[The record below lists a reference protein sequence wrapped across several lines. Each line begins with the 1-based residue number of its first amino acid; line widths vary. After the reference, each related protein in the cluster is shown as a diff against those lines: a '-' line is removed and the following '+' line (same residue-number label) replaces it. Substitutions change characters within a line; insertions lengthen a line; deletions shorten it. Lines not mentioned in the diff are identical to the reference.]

1 MTVKSREHTVSNF
14 RFKAASLL
22 LMLFLLLSA
31 CGPTSALPT
40 ALPAGPTDIPT
51 PTAPL
56 PAGTPA
62 ASPTPAAGFS
72 IRVHPDGPLYV
83 GDLVSF
89 EVLAPDGFDPKDK
102 VVLLEAGGQ
111 MLGEQ
116 AFRPFGIGG
125 RSQATFPWVWDT
137 SGLESGT
144 HTLTF
149 RLRPDEFSWVET
161 LTLLP
166 AADVPYPE
174 PAARWESFTS
184 DCCLIYYITGTDSQ
198 RDIETLAEMA
208 DSEAESVEAR
218 FGAQFNDKIPLTFL
232 PRVLGHGGFASDGLY
247 VSYLDANY
255 AGNATRQVIH
265 HEMVHWLDAQ
275 QGGDL
280 RPIILVEG
288 LAVYLSG
295 GHFKEE
301 PILPRAA
308 ALLELGWYLPLRE
321 LTDAFYTSQHEIGY
335 LQAAALVAYLVETYG
350 WERFDAF
357 YRDIHPA
364 PDGKQSTALE
374 TAFQKHFGLNLDSL
388 EAVFINFLR
397 SQTVDDSHRADLRL
411 TVAFYDTLRHYQQ
424 RYDPSAY
431 FLTAWLPDIP
441 AMRRR
446 GIVADL
452 LRRPREPVNAQIEG
466 LLIAADRDL
475 RAGNFSQAEAGLRAV
490 MALLEK

>member
-1 MTVKSREHTVSNF
+1 MPNS
-14 RFKAASLL
+14 RFKFASLL
-22 LMLFLLLSA
+22 LVLLIA
-31 CGPTSALPT
+31 CGPLSALPT
-40 ALPAGPTDIPT
+40 VLPAAPPASPS

-56 PAGTPA
+56 PAGAPP

-102 VVLLEAGGQ
+102 VVVLEAGGQ
-111 MLGEQ
+111 TLGEQ

-125 RSQATFPWVWDT
+125 RSQATFAWVWDT
-137 SGLESGT
+137 SGLGSGT
-144 HTLTF
+144 HALTF
-149 RLRPDEFSWVET
+149 RLRPAEFSWTET
-161 LTLLP
+161 LALLP
-166 AADVPYPE
+166 AAEVPYPE
-174 PAARWESFTS
+174 PEARWESITS
-184 DCCLIYYITGTDSQ
+184 DCCLIYYITGTDAQ

-208 DSEAESVEAR
+208 DAEAESVEAR
-218 FGAQFNDKIPLTFL
+218 FGAQFDEKIPLTFL

-265 HEMVHWLDAQ
+265 HEMVHWLDSR
-275 QGGDL
+275 QGGNL
-280 RPIILVEG
+280 RPSILVEG
-288 LAVYLSG
+288 LAVYLSN

-308 ALLELGWYLPLRE
+308 ALLEMDWYIPLRE

-364 PDGKQSTALE
+364 PEGTQSAALE
-374 TAFQKHFGLNLDSL
+374 AALQVHFGLDLDSL
-388 EAVFINFLR
+388 ESAFLDFLR

-424 RYDPSAY
+424 RYDPSAH

-441 AMRRR
+441 AMRQR

-452 LRRPREPVNAQIEG
+452 LRRPREPVNLQIEK

-475 RAGNFSQAEAGLRAV
+475 RAGEYEQAEVRLREV
-490 MALLEK
+490 LALLES

>member
-1 MTVKSREHTVSNF
+1 MTVKSSEPAMSPS
-14 RFKAASLL
+14 RFKFISLL
-22 LMLFLLLSA
+22 LVVLLA
-31 CGPTSALPT
+31 CRPLSALP
-40 ALPAGPTDIPT
+40 AESPISVS

-56 PAGTPA
+56 PAGTPP

-72 IRVHPDGPLYV
+72 VRIHPDGALYV
-83 GDLVSF
+83 GDRVSF
-89 EVLAPDGFDPKDK
+89 EVLPPDGFDPQNK

-111 MLGEQ
+111 TLGEQ
-116 AFRPFGIGG
+116 AFRPFGIGS
-125 RSQATFPWVWDT
+125 RTQATFTWVWDT
-137 SGLESGT
+137 SGLESGP

-149 RLRPDEFSWVET
+149 RLRPEEFSWTET

-174 PAARWESFTS
+174 PEARWESLTS
-184 DCCLIYYITGTDSQ
+184 DCCLIYYITGTDAH

-208 DSEAESVEAR
+208 DSAAESVEAR
-218 FGAQFNDKIPLTFL
+218 FGARFDEKVPLTFL

-265 HEMVHWLDAQ
+265 HEMVHWLDSRL
-275 QGGDL
+275 GGDL
-280 RPIILVEG
+280 RPSILVEG
-288 LAVYLSG
+288 LAVYLSN

-308 ALLELGWYLPLRE
+308 ALLELGWYLPLRG

-335 LQAAALVAYLVETYG
+335 LQAAALVAYLVETHG
-350 WERFDAF
+350 WQRFDAF

-364 PDGKQSTALE
+364 PDGTQSAALQ
-374 TAFQKHFGLNLDSL
+374 AALQAHFGLDLDSL
-388 EAVFINFLR
+388 EAAFLDFLR
-397 SQTVDDSHRADLRL
+397 AQTVDDSHRADLRL
-411 TVAFYDTLRHYQQ
+411 TVAFYEAVRHYQQ
-424 RYDPSAY
+424 RYDPSAH

-452 LRRPREPVNAQIEG
+452 LRKPRQPINLQIER
-466 LLIAADRDL
+466 LLLAADEHL
-475 RAGNFSQAEAGLRAV
+475 RSGEYEQAEARLHEV

>member
-1 MTVKSREHTVSNF
+1 MPDSRIKIVP
-14 RFKAASLL
+14 LL
-22 LMLFLLLSA
+22 FVIFLLVPA
-31 CGPTSALPT
+31 CGPISALPT
-40 ALPAGPTDIPT
+40 ALPAESPASPS

-56 PAGTPA
+56 PAGTPV
-62 ASPTPAAGFS
+62 ASPTPAVGFS

-83 GDLVSF
+83 GDRVSF

-102 VVLLEAGGQ
+102 VVLLESDGQ

-125 RSQATFPWVWDT
+125 RSQATFFWVWDT
-137 SGLESGT
+137 SGLESGS
-144 HTLTF
+144 HSLTF
-149 RLRPDEFSWVET
+149 RIRPDEFSWTET

-166 AADVPYPE
+166 AADVPSPE
-174 PAARWESFTS
+174 PHARWESITS
-184 DCCLIYYITGTDSQ
+184 DCCLIYYITGTDAQ
-198 RDIETLAEMA
+198 RDIETLADMA
-208 DSEAESVEAR
+208 DAEALRVEAR
-218 FGAQFNDKIPLTFL
+218 FGTQFDDKIPLTFL

-275 QGGDL
+275 RGGDL
-280 RPIILVEG
+280 RPSILVEG
-288 LAVYLSG
+288 LAVYLSN

-308 ALLELGWYLPLRE
+308 TLLELDWYIPLRE

-364 PDGKQSTALE
+364 PQATQSAALE
-374 TAFQKHFGLNLDSL
+374 AALDVHFGLDLDSL
-388 EAVFINFLR
+388 EAAFLDFLR
-397 SQTVDDSHRADLRL
+397 AQPIDDSHRADLRL

-441 AMRRR
+441 TMRQR

-452 LRRPREPVNAQIEG
+452 LRRPREPVNAQIEW
-466 LLIAADRDL
+466 LLIAADQDL
-475 RAGNFSQAEAGLRAV
+475 RAGHYAQAESRLRAV
-490 MALLEK
+490 MELLEK

>member
-1 MTVKSREHTVSNF
+1 MPDY
-14 RFKAASLL
+14 RFKSLSLL
-22 LMLFLLLSA
+22 LVLLIA
-31 CGPTSALPT
+31 CGPLSALPT
-40 ALPAGPTDIPT
+40 ALPVVPTAIPS

-56 PAGTPA
+56 PAGTA
-62 ASPTPAAGFS
+62 APSPTPAAGFS

-102 VVLLEAGGQ
+102 VVLLESDGQ

-125 RSQATFPWVWDT
+125 RSQATFTWIWDT
-137 SGLESGT
+137 SGLESGS

-149 RLRPDEFSWVET
+149 RLRPDEFSWTET
-161 LTLLP
+161 LALLP
-166 AADVPYPE
+166 AAQVPYPE
-174 PAARWESFTS
+174 PEARWESITS
-184 DCCLIYYITGTDSQ
+184 DCCLIYYITGTDAQ

-208 DSEAESVEAR
+208 DAEALSVEAR
-218 FGAQFNDKIPLTFL
+218 FGAQFGDKIPLTFL

-265 HEMVHWLDAQ
+265 HEMAHWLDSR

-280 RPIILVEG
+280 RPSILVEG
-288 LAVYLSG
+288 LAVYLSN

-308 ALLELGWYLPLRE
+308 ALLELDWYVPLRE

-335 LQAAALVAYLVETYG
+335 LQAAALVAYLVETYDWG
-350 WERFDAF
+350 RFDAF

-364 PDGKQSTALE
+364 LDGKQSTALE
-374 TAFQKHFGLNLDSL
+374 TALQKHFSLNLDSL
-388 EAVFINFLR
+388 EAAFLAFLR
-397 SQTVDDSHRADLRL
+397 SQPVDDSHRADLRL
-411 TVAFYDTLRHYQQ
+411 TVAFYDTARHYQQ

-452 LRRPREPVNAQIEG
+452 LRRPREPVNLQIEE
-466 LLIAADRDL
+466 LLVAADRDL
-475 RAGNFSQAEAGLRAV
+475 RAGDYGQAEARLREV
-490 MALLEK
+490 MALLEQ

>member
-1 MTVKSREHTVSNF
+1 MPSSQFKFVS
-14 RFKAASLL
+14 
-22 LMLFLLLSA
+22 FLLVTFLMASA
-31 CGPTSALPT
+31 CRLLSDLPT
-40 ALPAGPTDIPT
+40 VLPAESPPSPS

-62 ASPTPAAGFS
+62 ASPTPAAEFS
-72 IRVHPDGPLYV
+72 IRVHPDGPLYA

-89 EVLAPDGFDPKDK
+89 EVLAPDGFDPKDT
-102 VVLLEAGGQ
+102 VAVLEAGGQ
-111 MLGEQ
+111 TLAEQ

-125 RSQATFPWVWDT
+125 RSQATFAWVWDT

-149 RLRPDEFSWVET
+149 HIRPLEISWTET

-174 PAARWESFTS
+174 PEARWESITS
-184 DCCLIYYITGTDSQ
+184 DCCLIYYITGTDAH

-218 FGAQFNDKIPLTFL
+218 FGARFDEKIPLTFL

-247 VSYLDANY
+247 VSYLDENY

-265 HEMVHWLDAQ
+265 HEMVHWLDSR

-280 RPIILVEG
+280 RLSILVEG
-288 LAVYLSG
+288 LAVYLSN

-308 ALLELGWYLPLRE
+308 ALLELDWIIPLRD

-350 WERFDAF
+350 WERFDDF
-357 YRDIHPA
+357 YRDIHAA
-364 PDGKQSTALE
+364 PDGKQSSAMENGLRG
-374 TAFQKHFGLNLDSL
+374 HFGLNLDAL
-388 EAVFINFLR
+388 EMAFLDFLR
-397 SQTVDDSHRADLRL
+397 AQTVDDSHRADLRL

-424 RYDPSAY
+424 RVVKSN
-431 FLTAWLPDIP
+431 
-441 AMRRR
+441 RQ
-446 GIVADL
+446 
-452 LRRPREPVNAQIEG
+452 AQVGAVRVIYRLGAQEIEK
-466 LLIAADRDL
+466 R
-475 RAGNFSQAEAGLRAV
+475 
-490 MALLEK
+490 

>member
-1 MTVKSREHTVSNF
+1 MPAY
-14 RFKAASLL
+14 RFKLVSLL
-22 LMLFLLLSA
+22 LVLLTA
-31 CGPTSALPT
+31 CGPLAAQPA
-40 ALPAGPTDIPT
+40 ALPAAPTVSPSA
-51 PTAPL
+51 TALL

-62 ASPTPAAGFS
+62 PSPTPAAEFS
-72 IRVHPDGPLYV
+72 VRVHPDGPLYV

-89 EVLAPDGFDPKDK
+89 EALAPAGFDPKDK
-102 VVLLEAGGQ
+102 VVLLEVGGQ

-125 RSQATFPWVWDT
+125 RSQATFFWVWDT
-137 SGLESGT
+137 VGLESGT
-144 HTLTF
+144 HALTF
-149 RLRPDEFSWVET
+149 TLRPDGFSWTET

-166 AADVPYPE
+166 ATEVPYPE
-174 PAARWESFTS
+174 PDARWESITS
-184 DCCLIYYITGTDSQ
+184 NCCLIYYITGTDAH

-208 DSEAESVEAR
+208 DSEALRVEAR
-218 FGAQFNDKIPLTFL
+218 FNAQFDEKIPLTFL

-247 VSYLDANY
+247 VSYLDENY

-265 HEMVHWLDAQ
+265 HEMVHWLDSRQ
-275 QGGDL
+275 PGNF
-280 RPIILVEG
+280 RPSILVEG
-288 LAVYLSG
+288 LAVYLSN

-308 ALLELGWYLPLRE
+308 ALIELNWYIPLPE
-321 LTDAFYTSQHEIGY
+321 LTDSFYTSHHEIGY

-350 WERFDAF
+350 WERFDDF

-374 TAFQKHFGLNLDSL
+374 TALQAHFGLTLPAL
-388 EAVFINFLR
+388 ETDFLAFLR
-397 SQTVDDSHRADLRL
+397 SQTVDNSHRADLRL

-441 AMRRR
+441 EMRRR

-452 LRRPREPVNAQIEG
+452 LRRPREAVNLQVES
-466 LLIAADRDL
+466 LLIEADHFL
-475 RAGNFSQAEAGLRAV
+475 RAGEYPSAEARLRQV
-490 MALLEK
+490 MALLEQ